1 MRHVV
6 ALLAV
11 VSGLFMLLP
20 CTATACVSGAVSVA
34 APGFSMGQTEN
45 SRDAQNNEGEKQ
57 ESAPEQHH
65 GAEARNSV
73 QKLIPQ
79 RVCLEQGIVFVL
91 LRRGEFL
98 MGSREDERD
107 RAADEGPV
115 LRVGIS
121 RPFWIGKYEVTQRE
135 WTAIM
140 GENPSESKSGGDH
153 PVENVSWE
161 DCQRFI
167 ERLNKISSHTFRLP
181 TEAEWEYACRAGGD
195 TVYCSGD
202 GLSDLGRCG
211 WYEGNSEGRHHPV
224 GEKEPNVWGLYDM
237 HGNVYEWC
245 QDYYRNSYTGRAG
258 DGAAWEQP
266 DENGNRVRRGGS
278 YQQPPKNCRSA
289 FRGTGKP
296 ESRRGDVGLRLVME
310 E

>member
-1 MRHVV
+1 MRR
-6 ALLAV
+6 V
-11 VSGLFMLLP
+11 VSP
-20 CTATACVSGAVSVA
+20 CVVVMAVGMVMPLTCLETACASNVAPVMAPSFSEGQAGSAGGAQSTGMTSLEIAGKTSEVKKSGLRS
-34 APGFSMGQTEN
+34 
-45 SRDAQNNEGEKQ
+45 
-57 ESAPEQHH
+57 
-65 GAEARNSV
+65 
-73 QKLIPQ
+73 IPQ
-79 RVCLEQGIVFVL
+79 RVCLERGVVFVL
-91 LRRGEFL
+91 LPPGEFSI
-98 MGSREDERD
+98 GSREDEKD
-107 RAADEGPV
+107 RAVDEGPI
-115 LRVGIS
+115 LRVQIS

-140 GENPSESKSGGDH
+140 GENPSAAKSGGDH

-167 ERLNKISSHTFRLP
+167 ERLNKISSRRFRLP
-181 TEAEWEYACRAGGD
+181 TEAEWEYACRAGGE

-202 GLSDLGRCG
+202 TLSDLARCA
-211 WYEGNSEGRHHPV
+211 WYEGNSTGAHHPV
-224 GEKEPNVWGLYDM
+224 GQKDPNVWGLYDM

-245 QDYYRNSYTGRAG
+245 QDFYRNTYSGRSG
-258 DGAAWEQP
+258 DGVAWEQP

-278 YQQPPKNCRSA
+278 YQQPSKNCRTA

>member
-1 MRHVV
+1 MRVI
-6 ALLAV
+6 ALLTV
-11 VSGLFMLLP
+11 MSGISMLLP
-20 CTATACVSGAVSVA
+20 YAEA
-34 APGFSMGQTEN
+34 AHMLNVGLVPASGFSMGQTANRRET
-45 SRDAQNNEGEKQ
+45 QNTGEDTQ
-57 ESAPEQHH
+57 AGVTGHH
-65 GAEARNSV
+65 DVAEAGNPV

-79 RVCLEQGIVFVL
+79 KIRLEHGIVFVL
-91 LRRGEFL
+91 LRRGEFS
-98 MGSREDERD
+98 MGSMDDEQD
-107 RAADEGPV
+107 RAVDEGPV
-115 LRVGIS
+115 SRVKIS

-140 GENPSESKSGGDH
+140 GTNPSESPLGEDH

-167 ERLNKISSHTFRLP
+167 ERLNKISGHIFRLP
-181 TEAEWEYACRAGGD
+181 TEAEWEYACRAGGE

-202 GLSDLGRCG
+202 RLPDLDRSG
-211 WYEGNSEGRHHPV
+211 WYEGNSVGAHHPV
-224 GEKEPNVWGLYDM
+224 GQKEPNVWGLYDM

-245 QDYYRNSYTGRAG
+245 QDYYRNSYSGGAG
-258 DGAAWEQP
+258 DGSAWEQP

-296 ESRRGDVGLRLVME
+296 ESRRGDVGLRLIME

>member
-1 MRHVV
+1 MRRTI
-6 ALLAV
+6 ASCAV
-11 VSGLFMLLP
+11 VWGLVMPL
-20 CTATACVSGAVSVA
+20 ACLETVCALNVVCVMV
-34 APGFSMGQTEN
+34 PGISMGQTGNAGED
-45 SRDAQNNEGEKQ
+45 RATGAEEGETEAGPSDLRK
-57 ESAPEQHH
+57 
-65 GAEARNSV
+65 ARNSGPR
-73 QKLIPQ
+73 LIPQ
-79 RVCLEQGIVFVL
+79 RVCLERGMVFVL
-91 LRRGEFL
+91 LPPGEFF
-98 MGSREDERD
+98 MGSGEYEQD
-107 RAADEGPV
+107 RALDEGPI
-115 LRVGIS
+115 LRVEIAC
-121 RPFWIGKYEVTQRE
+121 PFWIGKYEVTQRE
-135 WTAIM
+135 WTSIM
-140 GENPSESKSGGDH
+140 GENPSDAKSGGDH

-245 QDYYRNSYTGRAG
+245 QDYYRNSYSDRAG
-258 DGAAWEQP
+258 DGAVWDQP
-266 DENGNRVRRGGS
+266 DENGNCVRRGGS